1 MRLDHLLSKETRI
14 ITTVDGSEVEIEKK
28 ESRQKKSSK
37 TESGIK
43 ACCSVFIAREDDE
56 KRREKRDPRSGKRPG
71 DRKYKGTGV

>member
-14 ITTVDGSEVEIEKK
+14 ITKVDGSEVEIEKK

-56 KRREKRDPRSGKRPG
+56 K
-71 DRKYKGTGV
+71 

>member
-14 ITTVDGSEVEIEKK
+14 ITTVDDSEVEIEKTRITTK
-28 ESRQKKSSK
+28 ESSK

-71 DRKYKGTGV
+71 DREYEGTGV